1 MRQSLFATLF
11 ILFAASLS
19 AQEYSNHAE
28 QTNRLNA
35 LTKAYPGLTTLIS
48 LTKTN
53 GGKDIW
59 LLTIGSG
66 KTESKPAIAVV
77 GGTEGNHLL
86 GTELAIGF
94 AENLLKGS
102 NSDSIKNLL
111 AKTTY
116 YVFPNMSPDAM
127 EQYFA
132 KLKYERTGNATETD
146 DDRDGKLNEDGFDD
160 LDGNGKITQMR
171 AESPIGDY
179 KIHPDDPRVLIKA
192 DPSKGEKGKY
202 ILLIEG
208 IDNDKDGLLNE
219 DGEGGIA
226 FNKNLTYKHNT
237 FAAGA
242 GDYPASEK
250 ETRALLNFLY
260 DAFNVYAI
268 ISFGSNNNLSNPVT
282 FNPAAAKERIL
293 AGYLEPD
300 AKANSMVSEL
310 YNKITGT
317 KDAPKISPAGGD
329 ILSWGYFHY
338 ARYSFSTPGWWVP
351 KAKPDTAKKEKAFTV
366 EDPTANYLRWAQQQ
380 GITNTFTEWKT
391 VSNPDYPNQK
401 VEVGGLDPFVMI
413 NPPYKMVADIVKKHT
428 EFLVKLANQQPEID
442 VLNLKTEKLS
452 NGFTRIS
459 LDLIN
464 KGGLSTHSKLG
475 ERSYFL
481 KKLKV
486 AVKTVDKQ
494 EVVGGRKITLLSS
507 LDASASQSFN
517 WLIKGTGK
525 LAIEIGCPTAG
536 VKNIEVTL

>member
-1 MRQSLFATLF
+1 MKRILFSGLLVWMSATLP
-11 ILFAASLS
+11 
-19 AQEYSNHAE
+19 AQEYSNFAE

-35 LTKAYPGLTTLIS
+35 LVKTYPSLVTVRS

-59 LLTIGSG
+59 LLTIGTG
-66 KTESKPAIAVV
+66 KTETKPAIAVV
-77 GGTEGNHLL
+77 GGTEGSHLL

-102 NSDSIKNLL
+102 NTDSIKNLL

-127 EQYFA
+127 EQYFS
-132 KLKYERTGNATETD
+132 KLKYERLGNASETD

-160 LDGNGKITQMR
+160 LDGNGKITLMR
-171 AESPIGDY
+171 VESPIGDY

-192 DPSKGEKGKY
+192 DATKGEKGKY
-202 ILLIEG
+202 LLLIEG
-208 IDNDKDGLLNE
+208 MDNDKDGQLNE

-237 FAAGA
+237 FAPGA
-242 GDYPASEK
+242 GDFPASEK
-250 ETRALLNFLY
+250 ETRALLDYLY
-260 DAFNVYAI
+260 DAFNVYAV
-268 ISFGSNNNLSNPVT
+268 ISFGSNNNLSTPISFNPV
-282 FNPAAAKERIL
+282 AAKERIL

-300 AKANSMVSEL
+300 AKINAMVSDL
-310 YNKITGT
+310 YNKVTGS
-317 KDAPKISPAGGD
+317 KDAPKASSAGGD

-338 ARYSFSTPGWWVP
+338 ARFSFSTPGWWVP

-380 GITNTFTEWKT
+380 GISNTFTEWKT
-391 VSNPDYPNQK
+391 VQHPDYPNQK
-401 VEVGGLDPFVMI
+401 VEVGGLDPFVLI
-413 NPPYKMVADIVKKHT
+413 NPPYKMVADLVQKHT
-428 EFLVKLANQQPEID
+428 DFLVKLAAQQAAVDII
-442 VLNLKTEKLS
+442 NLKTEKLG
-452 NGFTRIS
+452 NGLTRVS
-459 LDLIN
+459 LDVIN
-464 KGGLSTHSKLG
+464 KGGLATHSKLG

-486 AVKTVDKQ
+486 AVKTDKQ
-494 EVVGGRKITLLSS
+494 DIVGGRKITLLNS
-507 LDASASQSFN
+507 LEASGSQSFS

-525 LAIEIGCPTAG
+525 VSIEIGCPTAG
-536 VKNIEVTL
+536 VKNVDLTL